1 MRFDLRALEDEP
13 RSASVALESITLAV
27 EQRGRETQEHPKQ
40 LGPDSVEVTF
50 PLTVRRG
57 MARFLPEI
65 RTRNGTVV
73 FEGNTVVD
81 VRRNGF
87 VAKVPLVQKV
97 PLMMVGPR
105 TVVLE
110 EVGGYFQVRSRATT
124 AQVGDLEWRIT
135 AVTPNSCSGDPCLS
149 IPEADSLWRRLA
161 PGEVGYVHLAR
172 LAAPSGSTYT
182 IRVSSPAGD
191 IDVIV
196 TVP

>member
-1 MRFDLRALEDEP
+1 
-13 RSASVALESITLAV
+13 
-27 EQRGRETQEHPKQ
+27 
-40 LGPDSVEVTF
+40 
-50 PLTVRRG
+50 VRRG
-57 MARFLPEI
+57 LARFLPEI

-73 FEGNTVVD
+73 FAGNSVVD

-124 AQVGDLEWRIT
+124 AQVGDLEWRILPGSI
-135 AVTPNSCSGDPCLS
+135 TPALNTCGDDPCLQ
-149 IPEADSLWRRLA
+149 IPEADGQWRRLA

-196 TVP
+196 IVP